1 MSMSQ
6 QDFETAAHTMK
17 KVMLGQGL
25 HQKTIQTRRIPEHQK
40 TPFEKDFIIFFSL
53 SITEEPKSGS
63 HGIPRKEWI
72 QRPRRKITSGWLR
85 R

>member
-25 HQKTIQTRRIPEHQK
+25 HQKTRMTRRIPEHQK
-40 TPFEKDFIIFFSL
+40 TLTKEEMKEVYALYKQATCGDVNIDKPGIKDI
-53 SITEEPKSGS
+53 K
-63 HGIPRKEWI
+63 
-72 QRPRRKITSGWLR
+72 
-85 R
+85 